1 MPQPPHKKKPKL
13 QVGGC
18 GSVAESRRSSGLSET
33 SSEVDS
39 AVESPDQNEVTPESL
54 VSNKV
59 NMLSVCVLSLSFVF
73 LSHKSMICF
82 QTL

>member
-18 GSVAESRRSSGLSET
+18 GGMAESRRSSGLSET

-39 AVESPDQNEVTPESL
+39 AAESPDQNEVTSESL

-59 NMLSVCVLSLSFVF
+59 NMLSMYVF
-73 LSHKSMICF
+73 S
-82 QTL
+82 